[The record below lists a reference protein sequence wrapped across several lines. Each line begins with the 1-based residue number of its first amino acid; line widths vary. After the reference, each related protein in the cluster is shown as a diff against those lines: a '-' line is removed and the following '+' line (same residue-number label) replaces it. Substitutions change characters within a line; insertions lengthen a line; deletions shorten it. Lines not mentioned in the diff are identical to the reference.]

1 MSCGAQCQLL
11 ECTALPCCFPGGWLL
26 PPFAPTAL
34 RPPWGFLSCHC
45 SSRAQGSANLSLA
58 SLQSSSQCLQV
69 KISARK
75 MMIHCV
81 SGAVAAPLDQDSALC
96 SGESQ
101 TLARLI
107 YIFCQHAGKE
117 PLGIFSAH
125 VKSPHVILI
134 PALKFQNT
142 SNLLSY
148 LIFLNKKCLHIHCHG
163 DRKIEIKT
171 RKKFP

>member
-75 MMIHCV
+75 MMIHCI

-125 VKSPHVILI
+125 VKSPHMLFWSQHLNSKILQI
-134 PALKFQNT
+134 C
-142 SNLLSY
+142 S
-148 LIFLNKKCLHIHCHG
+148 HIWY
-163 DRKIEIKT
+163 
-171 RKKFP
+171 F